1 MVFYPTMKSILLFIT
16 IIIIIPV
23 YSQNKLDTAIKA
35 LSEKYT
41 QEKIHIVYNKETW
54 VSGETIWFKGYVFS
68 GYETSAISTNL
79 YIELINTNKKVVAKR
94 FYPLING
101 VVDGTI
107 ALSDTLSDGVYFIR
121 AYTSLMLNYDE
132 SFQYLHPIVIY
143 QPNSKNEL
151 VKEMITWDIL
161 AQPEGG
167 NLVDGVESKVAV
179 RFISNGDKPSTWSG
193 YLIDEAHPDIKLLSF
208 TSIDPNVSVFSF
220 TPTLGIHYKV
230 QVETGQSM
238 SKSVSLPL
246 VTSKGLT
253 INISQQDS
261 LLDYTINFKGIE
273 AGKRFTLIG
282 TIQNDLVYK
291 MNFVTKDSFL
301 FRSISTY
308 NLPKGV
314 LHFTLFDDNTQ
325 VVLERLVFLKPSL
338 THSIF
343 IDSSTNSINPKGYN
357 ELRFVIDSGYVSS
370 MLVISD
376 SIMQSNND
384 FLGSVWLSS
393 DFKNP
398 IDHVSDYLLQTN
410 QQEGLDGIMMS
421 EKWERFNWENILNHQ
436 YPTLRFSEGNY
447 ISYTGLVLYKKK
459 PLKNELLNLLLFSAD
474 SSRQVIQAMT
484 DTSGQFTIDGLL
496 FEGKASM
503 SYKFYNKKLYK
514 ENGNLVLTQQ
524 LTQAP
529 QISKLPSPNYK
540 FVLKENSKE
549 LSTTLLNA
557 LEDIKMQKTLKS
569 NEHTLADAVV
579 RASLKNR
586 TKQLADKLIS
596 GRFTYARETIIDF
609 INTEQPSLDL
619 SVRTWLLGRMGAP
632 MPKNKSDKSVLFF
645 VDEFDSDLDEIS
657 LITMSN
663 VAMIKLAARL
673 NQHFVFIYLKRGGEM
688 TSVADPLNN
697 TLINGYSPS
706 DPYPM
711 PNYFYDSYKSIS
723 KDKRQLLYWGKSIS
737 NTNLADKVTIKF
749 FNNDFPSHNRLV
761 LLGTNPEGLPF
772 YSEINLNSNKLPKK

>member
-54 VSGETIWFKGYVFS
+54 VSGETIWFKGFVFS
-68 GYETSAISTNL
+68 GYEASTISTNL
-79 YIELINTNKKVVAKR
+79 YLEIINASKKVVAKR
-94 FYPLING
+94 FYPVING
-101 VVDGTI
+101 LVDGSI
-107 ALSDTLSDGVYFIR
+107 SLSDTLSEGVYFIR
-121 AYTSLMLNYDE
+121 AYTNLMLNYDE
-132 SFQYLHPIVIY
+132 SFQYILPFVLYH
-143 QPNSKNEL
+143 PNSKNEL
-151 VKEMITWDIL
+151 LKEMGSWDIL

-167 NLVDGVESKVAV
+167 NLVDGMESKVAV
-179 RFISNGDKPSTWSG
+179 RFISNDNKPSTWSG
-193 YLIDEAHPDIKLLSF
+193 YLFDEARPNIKLLSF
-208 TSIDPNVSVFSF
+208 NSIDPNVTVFSF

-273 AGKRFTLIG
+273 SGKHFTLIG

-301 FRSISTY
+301 FRSISTN

-314 LHFTLFDDNTQ
+314 LHFTLFDDNTL
-325 VVLERLVFLKPSL
+325 VVLERLVFLKPML
-338 THSIF
+338 KHSIV
-343 IDSSTNSINPKGYN
+343 IDSATTSIIPRGYN
-357 ELRFVIDSGYVSS
+357 ELRFAIDSGYNYN
-370 MLVISD
+370 MLVVSD
-376 SIMQSNND
+376 SLMQMSND
-384 FLGSVWLSS
+384 FLGSIWLSS

-398 IDHVSDYLLQTN
+398 IDHVSNYLLQAN

-421 EKWERFNWENILNHQ
+421 EKWERFNWDSILKHQ

-447 ISYTGLVLYKKK
+447 ISYTGFVQYKKK

-484 DTSGQFTIDGLL
+484 DTLGQFTIEGLF

-514 ENGNLVLTQQ
+514 ENGSLVLTPNWIE
-524 LTQAP
+524 AP
-529 QISKLPSPNYK
+529 MISKLPSSNYK
-540 FVLKENSKE
+540 FVLKENSKD

-557 LEDIKMQKTLKS
+557 LEDMKMQKTLKS

-579 RASLKNR
+579 RAKLTNR
-586 TKQLADKLIS
+586 TRQLADKLIS

-619 SVRTWLLGRMGAP
+619 SVRSWLFGRMGAP
-632 MPKNKSDKSVLFF
+632 MPKNKSDKSVIFY
-645 VDEFDSDLDEIS
+645 VDEFESDIDQIS
-657 LITMSN
+657 MITMSN

-688 TSVADPLNN
+688 TSVADPLNT
-697 TLINGYSPS
+697 TLINGYIASE
-706 DPYPM
+706 PYVI
-711 PNYFYDSYKSIS
+711 PNYLYDSYKSLGV
-723 KDKRQLLYWGKSIS
+723 DKRQLLYWGKLVS
-737 NTNLADKVTIKF
+737 NTSNLDKPTIKF
-749 FNNDFPSHNRLV
+749 FNNDFPSHNKLV
-761 LLGTNPEGLPF
+761 LLGTNSDGFPF
-772 YSEINLNSNKLPKK
+772 YTEINLSTIKLPKK